1 MFGDQ
6 ETFKSE
12 KCVAKKILQ
21 SPSRQLVDR
30 SKPISKLDQKDSR
43 QEKKGFLIAI
53 YIHIVGIDQSQC
65 QNDSKP
71 LHNLIMDL

>member
-30 SKPISKLDQKDSR
+30 SKAISKLDQKDFR
-43 QEKKGFLIAI
+43 QEKK
-53 YIHIVGIDQSQC
+53 VS
-65 QNDSKP
+65 
-71 LHNLIMDL
+71 